1 MKPSTLVFEIVP
13 SNNLFALSYSI
24 DTYKQL
30 GIINNIFLSGVI
42 INYVSLSAGLIFSKI
57 ISFQAVSSM
66 QLSFLL
72 ISLIYNIPLYLSPL
86 ISQYKIINGYNQIN
100 QFLNPNIS
108 KVNIATKGAKSI

>member
-30 GIINNIFLSGVI
+30 DTINKIFFGCVI
-42 INYVSLSAGLIFSKI
+42 TNYVSLSVGLIFSKI
-57 ISFQAVSSM
+57 ISFQAVSSI

-72 ISLIYNIPLYLSPL
+72 ISLI
-86 ISQYKIINGYNQIN
+86 
-100 QFLNPNIS
+100 
-108 KVNIATKGAKSI
+108 